1 LLKWGPFFDSAPR
14 SLRCT
19 LVPPAT
25 ARRSVTLEGTAS
37 CDGIRTP
44 VTGSGSMASGSRL
57 LCVREAGQPGATMRL
72 QGCVGGEYAI
82 EGSTDLRNWTTLLT
96 VTNRMGQVELPQF
109 EEPKTGNSYYRAR
122 LVR

>member
-1 LLKWGPFFDSAPR
+1 
-14 SLRCT
+14 
-19 LVPPAT
+19 
-25 ARRSVTLEGTAS
+25 
-37 CDGIRTP
+37 
-44 VTGSGSMASGSRL
+44 
-57 LCVREAGQPGATMRL
+57 MRL